1 MRHVAPLVLFVLVAL
16 TAACSDNTPSSTAPS
31 STTPTTPFYFTGTLA
46 PQGSSFYSFTL
57 TQAGTLGI
65 TVVSL
70 ATGPFSPT
78 PATVVG
84 IGYGVPVGS
93 GCSLTASARTN
104 AGLTAQL
111 VTASG
116 AGIFCVS
123 IFDVGTLTAPTD
135 FVIRIVHP

>member
-1 MRHVAPLVLFVLVAL
+1 MKLASILLFVVAAL
-16 TAACSDNTPSSTAPS
+16 EAGCSNNAATSAPS
-31 STTPTTPFYFTGTLA
+31 STTSTTTPFYFTGTLA
-46 PQGSSFYSFTL
+46 PQGSGFYSFTL
-57 TQAGTLGI
+57 NQAGTVSI

-78 PATVVG
+78 PGTVVG
-84 IGYGVPVGS
+84 IGYGTPVGT

-116 AGIFCVS
+116 AGVFCVS
-123 IFDVGTLTAPTD
+123 IFDVGALTTSTD
-135 FVIRIVHP
+135 FVVRIVHP